1 MKEGAIMATEV
12 RQEQRGREI
21 EALKVEMDKL
31 RMDMAAA
38 TRTLREIGSSLG
50 AEAAGRVRE
59 SADKAREQVRKTA
72 DDVSHQIEERPIVS
86 IIGAFVVGLLL
97 GMLFSR
103 R

>member
-1 MKEGAIMATEV
+1 MATDV
-12 RQEQRGREI
+12 REEQRGREI

-31 RMDMAAA
+31 RADMAAA
-38 TRTLREIGSSLG
+38 TRALTEIGGSLG

-59 SADKAREQVRKTA
+59 SAEKVRGQVRKTA
-72 DDVSHQIEERPIVS
+72 DDVSQQIEERPIVS
-86 IIGAFVVGLLL
+86 IIGAFLMGLLL